1 MHLTMEPLLRLYPAR
16 WQDRYSTEMD
26 ALLADDPPGIRAR
39 LDLVI
44 GALDAHLHPWW
55 VPAWPVV
62 AAAVGGV
69 AWTFAGAV
77 ALGQPAPPDWPGYL
91 VETLPLF
98 LAAGPLLLLATLGAS
113 TRLGPR
119 DPTTV
124 RVGRPLAV
132 IGWLAWI
139 GLLAAAVAGAGAG
152 PGLAIAATI
161 AAAGTFLIGIA
172 LLESGDWA
180 TGAAILVAALVL
192 VVPAPWSAATFGV
205 AWLLASTAQ
214 LVDPR
219 PRPRSTGRLA

>member
-1 MHLTMEPLLRLYPAR
+1 VHLTVEPLLRLYPAR
-16 WQDRYSTEMD
+16 WQRRYATEMD

-39 LDLVI
+39 IDLVG
-44 GALDAHLHPWW
+44 GAIDAHLHPWW

-62 AAAVGGV
+62 AAAIGGV

-91 VETLPLF
+91 VETLPVF
-98 LAAGPLLLLATLGAS
+98 LAAAPLLLLATLGAS

-119 DPTTV
+119 DPRAV
-124 RVGRPLAV
+124 RVGRPVAV

-139 GLLAAAVAGAGAG
+139 GLLAAAVAGFGSG

-161 AAAGTFLIGIA
+161 AAAGTFLVGIA
-172 LLESGDWA
+172 LLASGDWA
-180 TGAAILVAALVL
+180 TGGTMLVAALVL
-192 VVPAPWSAATFGV
+192 VVPAPWSAAAFGA
-205 AWLLASTAQ
+205 AWVLAAIAQ

-219 PRPRSTGRLA
+219 PRPRTTGRLA